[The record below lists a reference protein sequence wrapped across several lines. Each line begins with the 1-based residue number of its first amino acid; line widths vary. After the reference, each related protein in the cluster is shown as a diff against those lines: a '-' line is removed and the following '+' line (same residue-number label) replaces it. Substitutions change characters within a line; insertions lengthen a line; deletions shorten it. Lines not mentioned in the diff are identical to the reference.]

1 MNEIEQQHEHLV
13 KRLAKPGC
21 EINAGMSD
29 DDAHIIHMALLIAGE
44 VGELVDAIKKHV
56 IYGKTLDRLNVIE
69 ELGDI
74 EFALSAIRDWV
85 MTGRDEVLATNIEK
99 LERRYSSGAYSNQQ
113 AIERA
118 DKQ

>member
-1 MNEIEQQHEHLV
+1 MNEIEQQHARMV
-13 KRLAKPGC
+13 KRLAKPGIVIRDSMTG
-21 EINAGMSD
+21 E
-29 DDAHIIHMALLIAGE
+29 DAHIIHMALLIAGE

-74 EFALSAIRDWV
+74 EFALSAIRDWAL
-85 MTGRDEVLATNIEK
+85 TDRDEVLATNIEK
-99 LERRYSSGAYSNQQ
+99 LERRYSSGSYSNQQ
-113 AIERA
+113 AVERA